1 VNFGSRLEGVL
12 FRPLWIQIAEKNSGY
27 KPVAIGIMPN
37 RSCGQLSMSPAM
49 AFLFPTPVVF
59 ALEYPMC
66 ENIMPNNASGNEK
79 KQQIKKKKKA
89 IIENTIAMIPRT
101 KPAVAEALFCATT
114 NTIPC

>member
-1 VNFGSRLEGVL
+1 
-12 FRPLWIQIAEKNSGY
+12 LWIQIAEKNSGY

-49 AFLFPTPVVF
+49 ACLFPTPVVF

-66 ENIMPNNASGNEK
+66 ENIMPNNASGSEK
-79 KQQIKKKKKA
+79 KQHIKNINGA
-89 IIENTIAMIPRT
+89 IIENIIETIPRT
-101 KPAVAEALFCATT
+101 IPPVAEALFCAPT